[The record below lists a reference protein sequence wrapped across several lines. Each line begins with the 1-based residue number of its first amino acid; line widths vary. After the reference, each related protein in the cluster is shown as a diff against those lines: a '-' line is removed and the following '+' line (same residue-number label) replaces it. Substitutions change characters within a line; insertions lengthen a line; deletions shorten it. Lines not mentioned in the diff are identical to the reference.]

1 MSQIEYRRRLAKR
14 AAPGTR
20 TFYPSAS
27 AGAPDPDSV
36 PVPAPALTVAPIVPP
51 QANPSEQPAP
61 VQAPDMAETYKN
73 VPQKAAAPSAETPK
87 PVLSPIAKPMDDES
101 PVGDAAE

>member
-1 MSQIEYRRRLAKR
+1 
-14 AAPGTR
+14 
-20 TFYPSAS
+20 
-27 AGAPDPDSV
+27 
-36 PVPAPALTVAPIVPP
+36 
-51 QANPSEQPAP
+51 
-61 VQAPDMAETYKN
+61 MAETYKN